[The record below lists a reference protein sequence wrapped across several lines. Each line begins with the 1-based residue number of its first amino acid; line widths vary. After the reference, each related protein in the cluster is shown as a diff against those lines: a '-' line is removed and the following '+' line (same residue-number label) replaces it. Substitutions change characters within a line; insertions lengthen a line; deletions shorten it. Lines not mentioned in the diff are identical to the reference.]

1 MKQVVLAALAITAL
15 SGCVS
20 RFLQGYEGP
29 VRPDEETALVRA
41 VPANNASLRA
51 IQILAIQTPD
61 VRLPASGSDVRLLPG
76 DTCLEVRAQTIT
88 QDSSTGDLCF
98 TADSGR
104 TYELRVFTTVRRP
117 YEGRVIYSVFSY
129 ELIDLSSDEIVEAAF
144 TSAFG
149 R

>member
-1 MKQVVLAALAITAL
+1 MSIRFSITVILACLTVASCA
-15 SGCVS
+15 SVP
-20 RFLQGYEGP
+20 LQGYEGSD
-29 VRPDEETALVRA
+29 RPDEETALVRA
-41 VPANNASLRA
+41 VPADNASLRA
-51 IQILAIQTPD
+51 IQILAIQTPG

-104 TYELRVFTTVRRP
+104 TYELRVFTTVRTP

-129 ELIDLSSDEIVEAAF
+129 ELIDLSSDEIVATVTF
-144 TSAFG
+144 
-149 R
+149 